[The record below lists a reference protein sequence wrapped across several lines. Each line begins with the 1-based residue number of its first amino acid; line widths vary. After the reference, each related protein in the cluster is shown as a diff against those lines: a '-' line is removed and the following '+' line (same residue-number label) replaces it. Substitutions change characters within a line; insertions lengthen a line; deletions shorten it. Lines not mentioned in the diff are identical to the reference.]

1 MNKMFVIAQMEQA
14 HIDAVAIGLSLAKQM
29 NKQAEFFAYTYAY
42 LSGTDSDQPRLAGV
56 VQKQLMQQQ
65 EAQLQQHLDSLDAED
80 VPLHVIWSKYLF
92 EHACHHSARHS
103 FDLMVKAVH
112 HSDHY
117 LPTDWQ
123 LIRHTKIP
131 LLLLTNNP
139 LNTGNT
145 TLISIDLGTKNPTKQ
160 RLNDAVIANGLQ
172 LAKATGTQLHVAY
185 VLRIPQIVRDMD
197 LLDINALV
205 KKAYAEH
212 QQKIADIGVD
222 ADCMHIISG
231 EPELCLFELACRLK
245 SQYFVIGARQR
256 QGLLGRIIGNTAES
270 ILSRMR
276 SNVLVIPAED

>member
-1 MNKMFVIAQMEQA
+1 MNKMFVIAQVKQT
-14 HIDAVAIGLSLAKQM
+14 HTDALAIGLTLAKQI
-29 NKQAEFFAYTYAY
+29 NKPAEVFAYTYAS
-42 LSGTDSDQPRLAGV
+42 LTGADVDNSHLVGV
-56 VQKQLMQQQ
+56 AQKKLMQQR
-65 EAQLQQHLDSLDAED
+65 EDQLQQHLDSLDAED
-80 VPLHVIWSKYLF
+80 VPLHVIWSQYLF
-92 EHACHHSARHS
+92 EHACNHSACHG

-112 HSDHY
+112 DADHY

-139 LNTGNT
+139 LNKGDT
-145 TLISIDLGTKNPTKQ
+145 TLIAVDLGASDPTKQ
-160 RLNDAVIANGLQ
+160 RLNDDVIANGKQ

-197 LLDINALV
+197 ILNINALV

-212 QQKIADIGVD
+212 KQKIAEIGIE

-231 EPELCLFELACRLK
+231 KPELCLFELACRLK

-256 QGLLGRIIGNTAES
+256 QGLLGRILGNTAEA
-270 ILSRMR
+270 ILGRMR